1 MIPNKEGSF
10 NSWFWMLNEQNLHKY
25 CIEISKAW
33 LYEISRKYLRDAER
47 LHYSRLALDYCL
59 SAIKNRLPDIREMQ
73 DREKA
78 IKLLMETYKSYN
90 YCISKM
96 KSTVGPRISNLLAAT
111 FKAVVKEEVS
121 LHLLTLNELN
131 LNFIVNF
138 ISFYLKK
145 KTSFLYI
152 DQRFKHSLLFVG
164 IIWQT
169 IAWSS
174 SQVLSA
180 LPPTE
185 CSPKTGRNSGTIM
198 INTICDSS

>member
-1 MIPNKEGSF
+1 MNRIFINILLKFLKPDCMKF
-10 NSWFWMLNEQNLHKY
+10 
-25 CIEISKAW
+25 
-33 LYEISRKYLRDAER
+33 SRKYLRDAER

-96 KSTVGPRISNLLAAT
+96 KSTVGPRVSNLLAAT
-111 FKAVVKEEVS
+111 FKAVMKEEVS
-121 LHLLTLNELN
+121 LYLHLMNQIWIKLFHLFE
-131 LNFIVNF
+131 
-138 ISFYLKK
+138 K
-145 KTSFLYI
+145 KTSCLVLI
-152 DQRFKHSLLFVG
+152 KMFKHSLLSVG

-169 IAWSS
+169 VAWSS

-185 CSPKTGRNSGTIM
+185 CSTKTGKNSEIIM
-198 INTICDSS
+198 INTFRHSS